1 MVWFAEWVVEGYSV
15 RQLVRISRRGIWKIK
30 QIINYWIHQPTPA
43 LKVNLSKIKYLI
55 FDGTYFRHENCFILL
70 LDGLTGKAV
79 DYLYGVR
86 ENFVSAYKI
95 FERNKEQGL
104 NPLGITIDGNIEV
117 IRALKQIWP
126 NLIIQRCL
134 AHIQRQGL
142 SWLRK
147 YPKSEAAK
155 ELRKIY
161 LTIFY
166 ITNYET
172 RDKFIDNVK
181 QWEKKY
187 GEIVKSM
194 PSKDRVCGDL
204 QRARSMIIHAQP
216 NMFHFLDNS
225 KIASTTNML
234 EGYFSHIK
242 IRYQQHRG
250 LSKIIRPKYLFWYI
264 YLKNKS

>member
-30 QIINYWIHQPTPA
+30 QIINYWIHQPVPA
-43 LKVNLSKIKYLI
+43 LTVDLSKIKYLI

-70 LDGLTGKAV
+70 LDSLTGKAV

-86 ENFVSAYKI
+86 ESFTSACKI
-95 FERNKEQGL
+95 FGRNKEQGL
-104 NPLGITIDGNIEV
+104 NPIAVTVDGNNEV
-117 IRALKQIWP
+117 IRALKQVWP
-126 NLIIQRCL
+126 DITIQRCL

-155 ELRKIY
+155 KLRKIY
-161 LTIFY
+161 LIIFH

-172 RDKFIDNVK
+172 RDEFLNIVE

-187 GEIVKSM
+187 GETVKSL
-194 PSKDRVCGDL
+194 PAKDKVCGDL
-204 QRARSMIIHAQP
+204 QRARSLILHALP
-216 NMFHFLDNS
+216 NMFYYLDNP
-225 KIASTTNML
+225 KISPTTNML

-250 LSKIIRPKYLFWYI
+250 LSKNIRPKYLFWYI